1 MSADKELQSMKIS
14 HVRVQHYRSIESLDV
29 DFDDYASFVG
39 ANGSGKSSVLYAVN
53 WLING
58 GNLDPADVHRCPAD
72 ADNDARAVS
81 VTATFTDLT
90 ARDQERLE
98 KYGRGEKVVI
108 RRSWSIGDAK
118 SKVVGSAMQG
128 PNFISVRSAGS
139 VGDARGAYEA
149 LRVIHTDLEATGR
162 LPSKDDLDKL
172 LNKWE
177 DDPAHK
183 AELVAIDDEDATNFF
198 GFDGQNR
205 LKQCIRLVLVPAA
218 SDIASEVAGTK
229 RGSAINELIGVLM
242 TNAGSTARE
251 QWILAHAEEIQELTD
266 SMKLGVETA
275 TGLQATRINERLE
288 NLITGAAVSF
298 VTDVP
303 NWVPS
308 PTPTVTTDVVLDGI
322 VNDVSKQGHG
332 IQRAVMIA
340 MFQSLTP
347 DEGSAEQAH
356 VVEEGETQSQAA
368 ARLLRAKEDLPAL
381 IICIEE
387 PEIYQHPIRARS
399 FARVLVEL
407 SQKEKVQ
414 VLVATHSPYFVRPAD
429 FESLRRFT
437 LSGGESSV
445 NQTTIDD
452 IAAEIG
458 GAPRRAQ
465 VEKTV
470 SQQLP
475 TGFSEGFFADAV
487 VLVEGD
493 TDKAV
498 LEELAQ
504 RLGRPFDAAGISV
517 LDMSGKG
524 NLRIPAIML
533 QKLGI
538 PTYVIADGDFLGATR
553 KHPTDPAAAANAH
566 NSHKR
571 DTDNLMA
578 WLPVATTAT
587 HGALPYAFGDG
598 TVVTESYAVWED
610 DIENELAGWPSFVA
624 TQTSNSHP
632 VRQKDMLAYRVD
644 VVDSDVTDVP
654 ASLSA
659 LVEAIHAFRNAI

>member
-1 MSADKELQSMKIS
+1 MKIS
-14 HVRVQHYRSIESLDV
+14 HVTIQNYRSIENLDV

-58 GNLDPADVHRCPAD
+58 GNLDPADVHSCPAD
-72 ADNDARAVS
+72 ADDAAKAVS
-81 VTATFTDLT
+81 VTATFTDLN
-90 ARDQERLE
+90 ARDRERLE
-98 KYGRGEKVVI
+98 KYGRGETVTI
-108 RRSWSIGDAK
+108 RRSWSVGDAK
-118 SKVVGSAMQG
+118 PKVVGSAMQG
-128 PNFISVRSAGS
+128 PNFINVRSAGS
-139 VGDARGAYEA
+139 VGDARSAYEA
-149 LRVIHTDLEATGR
+149 LRVIHTGLEEPGR
-162 LPSKDDLDKL
+162 LPSKADLDAL
-172 LNKWE
+172 LNNWE

-183 AELVAIDDEDATNFF
+183 TELVAIDDDDATNFF

-251 QWILAHAEEIQELTD
+251 QWILDHATEIQELTD

-288 NLITGAAVSF
+288 TLITGAAVSF

-303 NWVPS
+303 SWVPS

-356 VVEEGETQSQAA
+356 EIEDGETEAQAA
-368 ARLLRAKEDLPAL
+368 ERLRQTKEDLPAL

-399 FARVLVEL
+399 FARVLVDL
-407 SQKEKVQ
+407 STKDKVQ
-414 VLVATHSPYFVRPAD
+414 VLLATHSPYFVRPAD

-437 LSGGESSV
+437 LRNGESSV
-445 NQTTIDD
+445 NQTTIDA
-452 IAAEIG
+452 IAGAIG
-458 GAPRRAQ
+458 GPSKRSQ

-475 TGFSEGFFADAV
+475 TSFAEGFFADAV

-504 RLGRPFDAAGISV
+504 KMGRPFDTAGISI
-517 LDMSGKG
+517 LNMGGKG
-524 NLRIPAIML
+524 SLRIPAIML

-538 PTYVIADGDFLGATR
+538 PTYIVADGDSLGAAR
-553 KHPTDPAAAANAH
+553 KHPADAVAAATVH
-566 NSHKR
+566 GSHKG
-571 DTDNLMA
+571 DTDSLMV
-578 WLPVATTAT
+578 WLPVSTTAT
-587 HGALPYAFGDG
+587 HGTLPYAFEDG
-598 TVVTESYAVWED
+598 SVVTENYAVWED
-610 DIENELAGWPSFVA
+610 DIENELANWPSFVA
-624 TQTSNSHP
+624 AQSANSHQ

-644 VVDSDVTDVP
+644 VVDSDVADVP
-654 ASLSA
+654 ASLLA
-659 LVEAIHAFRNAI
+659 LVDAIHLFKNAI

>member
-1 MSADKELQSMKIS
+1 MKIS
-14 HVRVQHYRSIESLDV
+14 HITIRNYRSIESLEV

-39 ANGSGKSSVLYAVN
+39 ANGSGKSSVLYALN

-58 GNLDPADVHRCPAD
+58 GNLEPADVHSCPAD
-72 ADNDARAVS
+72 ADDEEKTVS
-81 VTATFTDLT
+81 VTATFTELT
-90 ARDQERLE
+90 SRDRERLE
-98 KYGRGEKVVI
+98 KYGRGEKLTI

-118 SKVVGSAMQG
+118 PKIVGSATQG
-128 PNFISVRSAGS
+128 PNFLTVRSAGS
-139 VGDARGAYEA
+139 VGDARSAYTA
-149 LRVIHTDLEATGR
+149 LRNIHPDLEEPGR
-162 LPSKDDLDKL
+162 LPSKDELDKL
-172 LNKWE
+172 LSKWE
-177 DDPAHK
+177 DDPTHAT
-183 AELVAIDDEDATNFF
+183 ELEAIDDDDATNFF

-242 TNAGSTARE
+242 ANAGSTARE
-251 QWILAHAEEIQELTD
+251 QWILNHATEIQELTD

-275 TGLQATRINERLE
+275 TGLQATRINERLQT
-288 NLITGAAVSF
+288 LIASAAVSF

-303 NWVPS
+303 SWVPS
-308 PTPTVTTDVVLDGI
+308 PSPTVTTNVVLDGI

-356 VVEEGETQSQAA
+356 EIEDGETTEQAED
-368 ARLLRAKEDLPAL
+368 RLRLAKEDLPAL

-407 SQKEKVQ
+407 SKKEKVQ
-414 VLVATHSPYFVRPAD
+414 VFLATHSPYFVRPAD

-437 LSGGESSV
+437 LSSGESSV
-445 NQTTIDD
+445 HQTTIDE
-452 IAAEIG
+452 IATEVG
-458 GAPRRAQ
+458 GASKLGQ
-465 VEKTV
+465 VKKTV
-470 SQQLP
+470 NQQLP
-475 TGFSEGFFADAV
+475 TSFSEGFFADAV

-504 RLGRPFDAAGISV
+504 KLGRPFDAAGISI

-524 NLRIPAIML
+524 NLKIPATML

-538 PTYVIADGDFLGATR
+538 PTYIVADGDALGAAR
-553 KHPTDPAAAANAH
+553 AHPNNATAETAAH
-566 NSHKR
+566 NSHKA
-571 DTDNLMA
+571 DTDKLMM
-578 WLPVATTAT
+578 WLPVSTIAS
-587 HGALPYAFGDG
+587 HGTLPFSFGDG
-598 TVVTESYAVWED
+598 TVVSENYAVWED
-610 DIENELAGWPSFVA
+610 DVENELANWPSFVA
-624 TQTSNSHP
+624 AQTINSHLI
-632 VRQKDMLAYRVD
+632 RQKDMLAYRVD
-644 VVDSDVTDVP
+644 VVEADTSDVPP
-654 ASLSA
+654 ALSA
-659 LVEAIHAFRNAI
+659 VVNAIHTFRDAV